1 LTPLDFKKIN
11 AGKSNNMTLFDQEK
25 FNGVKKTTNRRK
37 LTGLVVSDKMN
48 KTVVV
53 KVESVKI
60 HAKYKKRFKV
70 FKKYPA
76 HSEEQVKIGDK
87 VVIEES
93 KPFSK
98 TVHWKV
104 VNKI

>member
-1 LTPLDFKKIN
+1 METI
-11 AGKSNNMTLFDQEK
+11 
-25 FNGVKKTTNRRK
+25 RRK
-37 LTGLVVSDKMN
+37 LNGQVVSAKMT

-53 KVESVKI
+53 QVDSVKV
-60 HAKYKKRFKV
+60 HPKYHKRYKV
-70 FKKYPA
+70 SKKYPSHTDIELA
-76 HSEEQVKIGDK
+76 VGDK

-93 KPFSK
+93 RPYSK